1 MKWNYKR
8 MIAAVLSIVLAL
20 GVVAPVKAQVPE
32 FQPLATVKKTVT
44 VSQLLEVASPVPD
57 DGADYLESLEDVIAA
72 VRLGFENREEMITVS
87 FVTRTYSEQMLDDIS
102 AAALAHTGVP
112 TQGDYLQW
120 QIGDCEMS
128 LGGYRYGAD
137 YYLTLMFTPVYYT
150 TAQQEA
156 EMDQAV
162 KALLDRLDVYTATDY
177 EKVCAIYDYIC
188 ENVEYDYAG
197 LAANNSNLIY
207 TAYAALING
216 TSVCQ
221 GYANLFYR
229 LALELGVDARLISG
243 IGNGGGHGWNI
254 VKLNG
259 KYYNLDA
266 TWDAAY
272 AQAGLTYRYFLKC
285 QETFEDHERD
295 EEYMTEEFR
304 KAYPMGEKDYAQMQE
319 LVLGDM
325 DGDFAVTRNDVI
337 CLLLHVTMP
346 GRFPI
351 DAEAD
356 FNGDGQVTREDVIR
370 LLLHVT
376 MPGRFP
382 L

>member
-1 MKWNYKR
+1 MKWHFKR
-8 MIAAVLSIVLAL
+8 MLAAVLGVVLAV
-20 GVVAPVKAQVPE
+20 GMAVPVRAQELEIRIFTPVSD
-32 FQPLATVKKTVT
+32 TVT
-44 VSQLLEVASPVPD
+44 VSQLLEVSGPKPGD
-57 DGADYLESLEDVIAA
+57 TADYLTSMQDVVAA
-72 VRLGFENREEMITVS
+72 VRQGLEERQEIISVS
-87 FVTRTYSEQMLDDIS
+87 FLTGVYSEHMLNDVLS
-102 AAALAHTGVP
+102 AALAHTGEP
-112 TQGDYLQW
+112 TQGDYLRW
-120 QIGDCEMS
+120 QMGTCGMD
-128 LGGYRYGAD
+128 LNGYIYGED
-137 YYLTLMFTPVYYT
+137 YYLTLTCTPEYYT

-156 EMDQAV
+156 QMDAAV
-162 KALLDRLDVYTATDY
+162 QTLLDQLDVYTATDY
-177 EKVCAIYDYIC
+177 EKVSAIYDYIC
-188 ENVEYDYAG
+188 ANVVYDYAG
-197 LAANNSNLIY
+197 LAAQESKLIY

-243 IGNGGGHGWNI
+243 KGNGGNHGWNI

-266 TWDAAY
+266 TWDATC
-272 AQAGLTYRYFLKC
+272 AQAGLDYTYFLLC
-285 QETFEDHERD
+285 EENFGDHVQDAEYLTETFQN
-295 EEYMTEEFR
+295 
-304 KAYPMGEKDYAQMQE
+304 AYPMAAMDYSE
-319 LVLGDM
+319 IPDPVRGDI
-325 DGDFAVTRNDVI
+325 DSDSAVNRNDVI

-356 FNGDGQVTREDVIR
+356 FNGDGLVTRDDVIR

-376 MPGRFP
+376 MPNRFP

>member
-1 MKWNYKR
+1 MKR
-8 MIAAVLSIVLAL
+8 HFMRLIAAMLSIVLAVSMTL
-20 GVVAPVKAQVPE
+20 PVRAQESGIRVLEPVAD
-32 FQPLATVKKTVT
+32 TVT
-44 VSQLLEVASPVPD
+44 VSQLLEAAGPSPGD
-57 DGADYLESLEDVIAA
+57 TADYLESLEDVIAA
-72 VRLGFENREEMITVS
+72 VRQGLEGRQETITVS
-87 FVTRTYSEQMLDDIS
+87 FTTQTYSDNLSRDVLT
-102 AAALAHTGVP
+102 AAVAHTGVP
-112 TQGDYLQW
+112 TQGDYLRW
-120 QIGDCEMS
+120 QLGKCQMS
-128 LGGYRYGAD
+128 SSGYAYGED
-137 YYLTLMFTPVYYT
+137 YYLTLTYTQEYYT

-156 EMDQAV
+156 QLDVAV
-162 KALLDRLDVYTATDY
+162 KELLDLLDVYTATDY
-177 EKVCAIYDYIC
+177 EKVCAIYDHIC

-197 LAANNSNLIY
+197 LAAQDSMLIY

-266 TWDAAY
+266 TWDAVY
-272 AQAGLTYRYFLKC
+272 SQAGLEYTYFLLC
-285 QETFEDHERD
+285 EENFEDHMPD
-295 EEYMTEEFR
+295 AEYLTEEFR
-304 KAYPMGEKDYAQMQE
+304 SAHPMADKDFSALPE
-319 LVLGDM
+319 FVLGDI
-325 DGDFAVTRNDVI
+325 DGDSQVTRNDVI

-356 FNGDGQVTREDVIR
+356 VNGDGFVTRDDVIC
-370 LLLHVT
+370 LLLYVA